1 MKHVASLVAVSC
13 LIAGA
18 AAASA
23 GGDLSKDKQIN
34 DGLLIMA
41 VAEKIQRDC
50 ASISGRLG
58 RARSFASRLEEVAMD
73 RGYTKAEIDAYV
85 SDAYA
90 KYRVRERRNAYFQSN
105 GASDEDAASLCV
117 LGRDEIA
124 RGSSIGYLLKAK

>member
-1 MKHVASLVAVSC
+1 MKTLVSLIAVGC

-23 GGDLSKDKQIN
+23 GGDLSKDKEIN

-41 VAEKIQRDC
+41 VAEKIQREC
-50 ASISGRLG
+50 SSIGGRLG
-58 RARSFASRLEEVAMD
+58 RARSFASKLEEQAMA

-85 SDAYA
+85 RDDYA
-90 KYRVRERRNAYFQSN
+90 KYRVREKRNDYFQSK

-124 RGSSIGYLLKAK
+124 RGSSIGYLLRAK